1 MIFEGDFEKSSLQ
14 HQGLANKFWERQ
26 HFGGTM
32 LKVYDFLWFRAI
44 RVFRRRT
51 WKKLEFPHT
60 LETYQSPPSLPIA
73 VSCCCLYSKLTRNS
87 HFVTDALESTTSTI
101 PFNQGT
107 SGKSQAESCLA
118 EINLEDTVWLSLVG
132 CVLQLKG
139 VRMSLI
145 SLVGMG
151 NQRSCL
157 CTTEKDVFGTSIL
170 VWVPITHQQT
180 SEAYKSM
187 CHRKLVAKKSCPGH
201 AWSNFPKNRTHEENS
216 PHTKSHHKLPASQS
230 PQHAFG
236 GVQKF
241 IRFQQRALG
250 GLTLHS
256 QLHH

>member
-1 MIFEGDFEKSSLQ
+1 MPLN
-14 HQGLANKFWERQ
+14 L
-26 HFGGTM
+26 
-32 LKVYDFLWFRAI
+32 
-44 RVFRRRT
+44 
-51 WKKLEFPHT
+51 
-60 LETYQSPPSLPIA
+60 PPQ
-73 VSCCCLYSKLTRNS
+73 
-87 HFVTDALESTTSTI
+87 TT

-118 EINLEDTVWLSLVG
+118 EINLEDTAWLSFVG
-132 CVLQLKG
+132 CVLRLKG

-236 GVQKF
+236 GRKF

>member
-1 MIFEGDFEKSSLQ
+1 
-14 HQGLANKFWERQ
+14 
-26 HFGGTM
+26 M

-44 RVFRRRT
+44 RVFCRRT

-60 LETYQSPPSLPIA
+60 LETYKSPPSLPIA

-118 EINLEDTVWLSLVG
+118 EINLDDTVWLSLVG
-132 CVLQLKG
+132 CVLRLKG
-139 VRMSLI
+139 IRMSLI

-157 CTTEKDVFGTSIL
+157 CTKEKDVFGTSIL

-180 SEAYKSM
+180 SEACKTIGNWWQKSHVLDM
-187 CHRKLVAKKSCPGH
+187 PGETFQKTEPMKKTLPIPK
-201 AWSNFPKNRTHEENS
+201 ATTNFQHLSLLNMPSEGENS
-216 PHTKSHHKLPASQS
+216 SAFNNGLSVGSHCTRNCITKRPAKARGEA
-230 PQHAFG
+230 P
-236 GVQKF
+236 
-241 IRFQQRALG
+241 I
-250 GLTLHS
+250 
-256 QLHH
+256 